1 MAEVHKILVLDDDP
15 DFRELCTE
23 LLETMHSNPE
33 INSASS
39 GTHAIAMLK
48 SQPYSLLV
56 TDLQMPN
63 MDGFQVLSI
72 VKKRFPNLRTIVMT
86 GMAEEDFRSRAYA
99 IGIDL
104 YIEKPRTPSEIKL
117 FVDCVESL
125 LHREEATGGFRGVQS
140 KSLADI
146 VQMESMSQSSLVLKI
161 TNGPLIGC
169 IWLLNGD
176 LVDSEVGETTGEEAF
191 KQIMSWRSGTFETLP
206 GDRNRQRRI
215 LNSVQGLLLDS
226 AQSLDEI
233 QAGEVAGSG
242 GVSSAEGSAMARL
255 VKYPGVEFALETHTS
270 KKRQVEHFACE
281 DPELVAKWGRETTA
295 RFSNMG
301 ELLGAGRLE
310 HVVVSSSQRNAS
322 LAFSQDRIL
331 CLGTDPKLKPAAVL
345 ELTRKVEVQ
354 WAS

>member
-1 MAEVHKILVLDDDP
+1 M
-15 DFRELCTE
+15 
-23 LLETMHSNPE
+23 
-33 INSASS
+33 ASS
-39 GTHAIAMLK
+39 TLMQNFEIALIEAGCK
-48 SQPYSLLV
+48 AVYRIESVRSQRGKLLSVEFGCCPSLHENV
-56 TDLQMPN
+56 ARA
-63 MDGFQVLSI
+63 FQ
-72 VKKRFPNLRTIVMT
+72 
-86 GMAEEDFRSRAYA
+86 
-99 IGIDL
+99 
-104 YIEKPRTPSEIKL
+104 
-117 FVDCVESL
+117 
-125 LHREEATGGFRGVQS
+125 
-140 KSLADI
+140 
-146 VQMESMSQSSLVLKI
+146 
-161 TNGPLIGC
+161 
-169 IWLLNGD
+169 
-176 LVDSEVGETTGEEAF
+176 
-191 KQIMSWRSGTFETLP
+191 QIMSWRSGTFETLP
-206 GDRNRQRRI
+206 VDRNRQRRI

-255 VKYPGVEFALETHTS
+255 VNYPGVEFALETHTS

>member
-1 MAEVHKILVLDDDP
+1 MAAAHKILVLDDDP

-23 LLETMHSNPE
+23 LLGTMGSNPE
-33 INSASS
+33 IYSASS
-39 GTHAIAMLK
+39 GTHAIAMLE
-48 SQPYSLLV
+48 SEPYSLLM
-56 TDLQMPN
+56 TDLKMPN

-86 GMAEEDFRSRAYA
+86 GMADQDFRNRAYA

-125 LHREEATGGFRGVQS
+125 LHREDATGGFRGVQS

-146 VQMESMSQSSLVLKI
+146 VQMESMSQSSVVLKI
-161 TNGPLIGC
+161 TNGPLVGR

-176 LVDSEVGETTGEEAF
+176 LVDSEVGDVKGEEAF

-206 GDRNRQRRI
+206 VDLNRERQI
-215 LNSVQGLLLDS
+215 FNSVQGLLLDS
-226 AQSLDEI
+226 AQTMDEME
-233 QAGEVAGSG
+233 AGETPGSG
-242 GVSSAEGSAMARL
+242 GDASGENSPMARL
-255 VKYPGVEFALETHTS
+255 AKHSGVEFALVAHVS

-281 DPELVAKWGRETTA
+281 EPDLVAKWARETSA
-295 RFSNMG
+295 RFSDMG
-301 ELLGAGRLE
+301 ELLRAGRLE
-310 HVVVSSSQRNAS
+310 HVVLSSSQRNAS
-322 LAFSQDRIL
+322 LSFKEDKIL
-331 CLGTDPKLKPAAVL
+331 CLGTDPKLKPAEVL
-345 ELTRKVEVQ
+345 ELTRNVEVQ